1 MSMTVK
7 FEGSVMQV
15 GNSLRVT
22 IPQEIARHMGL
33 ERGDLVELW
42 ADNHSMVMEKKVL
55 VYDAIWS
62 FQEDILALRRNLS
75 KSVKAHTSQP
85 IGMPYHRYEGQL
97 AIEKDKVVLKG
108 EDVDS
113 KEKADLLF
121 SLEEVKEACLGWDD
135 TLRRWRDTR
144 GIRPPLRILFQDG
157 TEPRILYIYAKKTE
171 SRLQVYGN
179 ENENILKTLQKAL

>member
-1 MSMTVK
+1 MTVK

-22 IPQEIARHMGL
+22 IPQEIAKHMGL
-33 ERGDLVELW
+33 ERGDVVELW

-62 FQEDILALRRNLS
+62 FQEDILTLRRNLS

-85 IGMPYHRYEGQL
+85 IGMPYHRYKGQFT
-97 AIEKDKVVLKG
+97 IEKDKVILKG

-113 KEKADLLF
+113 KEKADILF

-144 GIRPPLRILFQDG
+144 GIRSPLRILFQDG
-157 TEPRILYIYAKKTE
+157 TKPKILYVYAKKTE

-179 ENENILKTLQKAL
+179 ENENILKTLQKTL

>member
-1 MSMTVK
+1 
-7 FEGSVMQV
+7 
-15 GNSLRVT
+15 
-22 IPQEIARHMGL
+22 
-33 ERGDLVELW
+33 
-42 ADNHSMVMEKKVL
+42 MVMEKKVL

>member
-85 IGMPYHRYEGQL
+85 IGMPYHRYKGQL

-113 KEKADLLF
+113 KEKADILF

-135 TLRRWRDTR
+135 TLRRRRDTR

-157 TEPRILYIYAKKTE
+157 AELKILYMYAKKTE

-179 ENENILKTLQKAL
+179 ENENILKTLQKTL

>member
-1 MSMTVK
+1 
-7 FEGSVMQV
+7 
-15 GNSLRVT
+15 
-22 IPQEIARHMGL
+22 
-33 ERGDLVELW
+33 
-42 ADNHSMVMEKKVL
+42 MVMEKKVL

-85 IGMPYHRYEGQL
+85 IGMPYHRYKGQFT
-97 AIEKDKVVLKG
+97 IEKDKVVLKG

-113 KEKADLLF
+113 KEKADILF
-121 SLEEVKEACLGWDD
+121 SFEEVKEACLGWDD

-144 GIRPPLRILFQDG
+144 GIRPPLRILLQDG
-157 TEPRILYIYAKKTE
+157 AELKILYMYAKKTE

-179 ENENILKTLQKAL
+179 ENENILKTLQKTL